1 MDVDPA
7 ARFLSGHQLV
17 GHGGHA
23 IRSADLALRRRP
35 GDRSCRCGADRR
47 VVASVPRLSRRR
59 SVLRVA
65 RGRGSLARRVP
76 PRDRVLDLVELAV
89 FAGLSVFAVRAVVWW
104 AIVAPVVLA
113 GVIARA
119 GVDGRERDDRARPVT
134 LAAAIVGVAALIA
147 FVAGRGTDPG
157 SGAPRMVSFAP
168 ELLVEV
174 LRDSVP
180 DGSNVFASQ
189 LHASWAELSAPEL
202 RYMVDSRVELFPSSV
217 WDDYFLVSG
226 AGKGWDE
233 ILGRG
238 VDAVLLEPEQAPEL
252 GETLAAD
259 DRWRLVGETA
269 DGAVYVRN

>member
-7 ARFLSGHQLV
+7 ARCLSDHQLV

-35 GDRSCRCGADRR
+35 GDRSCRCGAGFGEWSPPSLDSAAGVLFFASLV
-47 VVASVPRLSRRR
+47 VVAVSLVVFRR
-59 SVLRVA
+59 
-65 RGRGSLARRVP
+65 GI
-76 PRDRVLDLVELAV
+76 RVLDLVELAV

-226 AGKGWDE
+226 AGKGWD
-233 ILGRG
+233 
-238 VDAVLLEPEQAPEL
+238 
-252 GETLAAD
+252 AD
-259 DRWRLVGETA
+259 TSVEMG
-269 DGAVYVRN
+269 